1 MFDCVWLFIGA
12 FLAAAISGAAGFGGA
27 LLLLPLLTRTVGAEL
42 AVPLLTFA
50 QLIGN
55 LSRVVL
61 GFRQIHWRPVALF
74 LATALPAA
82 VLGAFSFVSIP
93 KTFAV
98 RFIGIA
104 ILGFVIL
111 RIVGKLRFESG
122 TRTLCIGGLV
132 TGFISGLV
140 GSAGPLGAAVFLSLG
155 LPPIAYIASEATTAL
170 ILHAVKL
177 MIYQQQLALSAD
189 SLQLAFL
196 LGIGMILGTWASK
209 RVIER
214 LPVERFQQFV
224 TVLLGIIAAQMVIFG

>member
-1 MFDCVWLFIGA
+1 MIDYVWLFIGA

-55 LSRVVL
+55 LSRVGL
-61 GFRQIHWRPVALF
+61 GFRQIHWRPVILF

-82 VLGAFSFVSIP
+82 VLGAFSFVAIP
-93 KTFAV
+93 KTVAV

-122 TRTLCIGGLV
+122 TRTLLVGGLV

-140 GSAGPLGAAVFLSLG
+140 GSAGALGAAVFLSLG
-155 LPPIAYIASEATTAL
+155 LLPVAYIASEATTAL
-170 ILHAVKL
+170 TLHAVKL
-177 MIYQQQLALSAD
+177 VIYQQQLELPAQSW
-189 SLQLAFL
+189 QLAFL
-196 LGIGMILGTWASK
+196 LGIAMILGTWVSK

-214 LPVERFQQFV
+214 LNADLFQQFV

>member
-1 MFDCVWLFIGA
+1 MIDYVWLFIGA

-42 AVPLLTFA
+42 LTFA

-55 LSRVVL
+55 LSRVGL
-61 GFRQIHWRPVALF
+61 GFRQIHWRPVILF

-82 VLGAFSFVSIP
+82 VLGAFSFVAIP
-93 KTFAV
+93 KTVAV

-122 TRTLCIGGLV
+122 TRTLLVGGLV

-140 GSAGPLGAAVFLSLG
+140 GSAGALGAAVFLSLG
-155 LPPIAYIASEATTAL
+155 LLPVAYIASEATTAL
-170 ILHAVKL
+170 TLHAVKL
-177 MIYQQQLALSAD
+177 VIYQQQLELPAQSW
-189 SLQLAFL
+189 QLAFL
-196 LGIGMILGTWASK
+196 LGIAMILGTWVSK

-214 LPVERFQQFV
+214 LNADLFQQFV